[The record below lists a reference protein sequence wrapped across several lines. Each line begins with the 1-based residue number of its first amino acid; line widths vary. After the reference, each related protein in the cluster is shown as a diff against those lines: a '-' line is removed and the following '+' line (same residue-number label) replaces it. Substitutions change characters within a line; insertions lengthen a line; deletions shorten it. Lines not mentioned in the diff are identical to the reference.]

1 MRNEPLTITIDPD
14 SDLGRALDE
23 SGDEPVVLLQGTNR
37 FRVVREGAESRTD
50 DDLWANY
57 DPEKLRQALH
67 EIAGTI
73 SPEEGERMKEL
84 IYRGR
89 EEGTRPI
96 DRP

>member
-1 MRNEPLTITIDPD
+1 MSKEPLTITIDPD
-14 SDLGRALDE
+14 SELAHALAEADAK
-23 SGDEPVVLLQGTNR
+23 PVLLDSNGVR
-37 FRVVREGAESRTD
+37 FRVIRAG
-50 DDLWANY
+50 DDLWADY
-57 DPEKLRQALH
+57 DPDAVLTGLH
-67 EIAGTI
+67 TIAGTV